1 MPGDSTFG
9 DLWRKILLYCP
20 DLPLPLAQEFVNTA
34 YSRALTNI
42 DWTGLKGYGN
52 IILPAQY
59 NTGTANV
66 QQDSGTVVG
75 NATAWTTDMIG
86 RQFYMNGR
94 APFYTITAVDVGA
107 QTLTLDRYWG
117 EASAT
122 GGSYM
127 IQLIYVVLPTDFSCF
142 TSIVDLIN
150 RWQIWKD
157 VPQEWLDRVDAAR
170 TYAGS
175 PSWVV
180 SYASPSPVTA
190 TLNQV
195 RYEIWPRGGG
205 DKTYP
210 YTYIKKPPLLSADS
224 DRIIYPIRGDLVR
237 EGALSEL
244 SLWPGTS
251 QIKNPYYDLSM
262 HKTHEE
268 RFQERLE
275 LILNEDQNI
284 RQSRVWF
291 EEERKGWPMAPIDSN
306 FIQSHLIPTGGY

>member
-9 DLWRKILLYCP
+9 DLWKKILLYCP

-34 YSRALTNI
+34 YSRALTSI
-42 DWTGLKGYGN
+42 DWTGLKGYGS

-59 NTGTANV
+59 NTGTA
-66 QQDSGTVVG
+66 TVVQESTTVTG
-75 NATAWTTDMIG
+75 VATAWTSAMVG

-94 APFYTITAVDVGA
+94 APFYTITAVDTGA
-107 QTLTLDRYWG
+107 QTLTLDRVWG
-117 EASAT
+117 EAGTTAAYT
-122 GGSYM
+122 
-127 IQLIYVVLPTDFSCF
+127 IQLIYVVMPDDFLNF
-142 TSIVDLIN
+142 TSIVDLVN

-170 TYAGS
+170 IYAGS

-210 YTYIKKPPLLSADS
+210 YTYIKKPPLLSAS
-224 DRIIYPIRGDLVR
+224 TDRIMFPIRGDLVR
-237 EGALSEL
+237 EGALAEL
-244 SLWPGTS
+244 ALWPGTGE
-251 QIKNPYYDLSM
+251 IKNPYYDLQN
-262 HKTHEE
+262 HREHEK

-275 LILNEDQNI
+275 LVLNEDQNI

-306 FIQSHLIPTGGY
+306 FIQSHLVPTGGY